1 MLWTLNDP
9 VRGVR
14 MRGTKGER
22 REERRRKAVEEREE
36 KGTYSIKYRTK
47 TRPHVN

>member
-9 VRGVR
+9 VRKVR
-14 MRGTKGER
+14 MRGTQERQER
-22 REERRRKAVEEREE
+22 REAVEEREE